1 MWGGVLRGLA
11 GEKLSGSPNMSGENR
26 VSSRRAR
33 IIRIAPIMSLVV

>member
-26 VSSRRAR
+26 VSNRRVR
-33 IIRIAPIMSLVV
+33 IIKIMPIMSLMV